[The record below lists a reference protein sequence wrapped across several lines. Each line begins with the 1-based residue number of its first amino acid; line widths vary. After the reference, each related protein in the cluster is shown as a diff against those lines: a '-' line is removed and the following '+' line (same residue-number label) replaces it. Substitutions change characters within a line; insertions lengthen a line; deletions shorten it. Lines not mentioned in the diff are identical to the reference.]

1 MTTLIDNIL
10 DSVNPQDP
18 EINNALKQGKEFKK
32 YQKKITRDLNSK
44 IRKSNIVEGFSTQP
58 THYAERSKNVLDQN
72 KLKDSQVAELESLKK
87 QYTTLQNQVQQLQT
101 HAMDSTQTYLDI
113 TNPNNKYHNKNI
125 RFTGNG
131 AIGYVTNKGDYK
143 WYPNMDV
150 LNNTAGKNGCPS
162 GWTDVNN
169 AGTGFNIPGSVIEAA
184 PPVVVGTT
192 IQQGQSCGNEGNN
205 VYVNAI
211 LPASTQANYTG
222 CYTDNPISPS
232 MTFIGGA
239 PSPQASIVNGNFS
252 QPSIGNNSYQYI
264 TSSSAVPGWYFSAVL
279 VNNSQAWGYPVPYPS
294 GNQCLCIQMT
304 QYVSQTLNL
313 GAGSYTL
320 TFFAVGRN
328 CCDGSG
334 QSNPVN
340 IQLYTTDNQ
349 YISTIYSVQPPVG
362 KWTNYSTTFTVQNTQ
377 NYKIF
382 FSGTWTAGDR
392 STAFQN
398 ISISSGANSA
408 GSYTYSMCKESAI
421 SGGYRYFALQN
432 VNAQTSK
439 GYCAV
444 SNNSVGATSGGTSYV
459 VSGGVA
465 LWASGT
471 YGKTGCSAILTT
483 QGALSVVQ
491 NGTSIFATPNSNASP
506 SNYLGCYGD
515 GPTRAMPL
523 YNGGSQQY
531 NYAQCQAIA
540 QQSGSQYFG
549 LQNSG
554 SGQTAQCALSNNLG
568 QTTGYGKAGN
578 CTQISDGTYS
588 GGGWSN
594 AVYNNASPSSNY
606 FLILQDDGNLC
617 IYRGTNP
624 NDNQGYIWCAMTNG
638 KQQKPNPQYAAS
650 KGKYGQN
657 YITGGATLAV
667 GDFVGSNDGSIYLI
681 MQGDGN
687 LVLYTSQN
695 VINCSKMS
703 DNNTGGGVGA
713 NALYDL
719 GKTGFPSNV
728 GKIGFVD
735 DDGNLSEYPSS
746 MKGMS
751 TSYTKFSNSDSGGND
766 LGGIPNSNLDACKTA
781 CNNNNNCA
789 GFVFDNRNNVCYPKN
804 SSMYPTGSKSPL
816 DNVDLYV
823 RQPSITTFPG
833 SSKTTSNVDSIQWQN
848 YKNTGNS
855 VSSTTFGTSGVLNSA
870 QRQVLDQLTG
880 RLNLLASQI
889 TEKTNSLLSKN
900 INVNN
905 QLTSNKTNFTNSA
918 NDFNAITSLDQSAH
932 LNNINGIVK
941 DSDIVVLQEN
951 SRYLVWSILA
961 VGVVSLS
968 LNILKKD

>member
-10 DSVNPQDP
+10 DSVKPQDS
-18 EINNALKQGKEFKK
+18 EINKALKQGKEFKK
-32 YQKKITRDLNSK
+32 YQKKITRSLNSK
-44 IRKSNIVEGFSTQP
+44 IVEGFSTQP
-58 THYAERSKNVLDQN
+58 THYAEKSQNVLDQN
-72 KLKDSQVAELESLKK
+72 KLNAAEVAELEELKK
-87 QYTTLQNQVQQLQT
+87 QYNFLQT
-101 HAMDSTQTYLDI
+101 RVQELQKHEMGTTQTYLDI
-113 TNPNNKYHNKNI
+113 TNPNNKYHNNNI
-125 RFTGNG
+125 NFTQGPG
-131 AIGYVTNKGDYK
+131 WAYVTNKGTAK
-143 WYPNMDV
+143 AIV
-150 LNNTAGKNGCPS
+150 NNDILSSISGQNGCPS
-162 GWTDVNN
+162 
-169 AGTGFNIPGSVIEAA
+169 NIINVSSSGPNYTTPGHTLELS
-184 PPVVVGTT
+184 PPVITGTP
-192 IQQGQSCGNEGNN
+192 IQKNQSCGNEGNN

-222 CYTDNPISPS
+222 CYTDNLSAPT

-239 PSPQASIVNGNFS
+239 PAPQASIVNGNFS
-252 QPSIGNNSYQYI
+252 QPAIGNNSYQYI
-264 TSSSAVPGWYFSAVL
+264 TSQSKIPGWNFNAVL
-279 VNNSQAWGYPVPYPS
+279 VNNSGAWGYPVPYPS
-294 GNQCLCIQMT
+294 GNQCACIQTT
-304 QYVSQTLNL
+304 QSMSQTLNL

-340 IQLYTTDNQ
+340 IQLNGTTF
-349 YISTIYSVQPPVG
+349 YSVQPPVS
-362 KWTNYSTTFTVQNTQ
+362 KWTNYSTTFNVTTTGNNVLS
-377 NYKIF
+377 F
-382 FSGTWTAGDR
+382 VGTWSAGDR

-398 ISISSGANSA
+398 ISISGGANSA
-408 GSYTYSMCKESAI
+408 GSYTYSMCKEAAI

-432 VNAQTSK
+432 VNTQTSK

-444 SNNSVGATSGGTSYV
+444 SNNSVGATSNGISYV
-459 VSGGVA
+459 VSGGFA

-471 YGKTGCSAILTT
+471 YGKSGCSAILTT

-491 NGTSIFATPNSNASP
+491 NGTSIFATPNSNSNP

-515 GPTRAMPL
+515 GPNRAMPL

-531 NYAQCQAIA
+531 SYAQCQAIA
-540 QQSGSQYFG
+540 QQTKSAYFG
-549 LQNSG
+549 LQNSS
-554 SGQTAQCALSNNLG
+554 SGTNAQCALSNNLG
-568 QTTGYGKAGN
+568 QTMGYGKAGN
-578 CTQISDGTYS
+578 CTRIGDGTYS

-594 AVYNNASPSSNY
+594 AVYNNSQPTSNY

-617 IYRGTNP
+617 IYRGSGP

-638 KQQKPNPQYAAS
+638 KQQKPNPQYTAS
-650 KGKYGQN
+650 KGKYGRN
-657 YITGGATLAV
+657 YITSGATLAV
-667 GDFVGSNDGSIYLI
+667 GDFVGSNDGSTYLI

-687 LVLYTSQN
+687 LVLYTSEN
-695 VINCSKMS
+695 TLNCNFMA
-703 DNNTGGGVGA
+703 DNNIGGGVGA

-751 TSYTKFSNSDSGGND
+751 TSYIKFPNSDSPGND
-766 LGGIPNSNLDACKTA
+766 LGGITNSTKTNCETK
-781 CNNNNNCA
+781 CNSMDNCA
-789 GFVFDNRNNVCYPKN
+789 GYVFDNRNNVCYPKN
-804 SSMYPTGSKSPL
+804 KNMYPVGSKNPL
-816 DNVDLYV
+816 NNVDLYI

-833 SSKTTSNVDSIQWQN
+833 SSKTTSYVDSIRWQN
-848 YKNTGNS
+848 YKNTGKP
-855 VSSTTFGTSGVLNSA
+855 VSSTTFGTSGIVNSA
-870 QRQVLDQLTG
+870 QRQALDQLTG

-900 INVNN
+900 IKVND
-905 QLTSNKTNFTNSA
+905 QLSSNKTNFTNSA
-918 NDFNAITSLDQSAH
+918 TDFNAITSMDQSGQLH
-932 LNNINGIVK
+932 NINEIVK

>member
-10 DSVNPQDP
+10 DSVKPQDS
-18 EINNALKQGKEFKK
+18 EINSALKQGKEFKK
-32 YQKKITRDLNSK
+32 YQKKITRELNSK

-58 THYAERSKNVLDQN
+58 TNYAEKSQNVLDQN
-72 KLKDSQVAELESLKK
+72 KLNATQVAELEALKK
-87 QYTTLQNQVQQLQT
+87 QYTALQNQVQELQSN
-101 HAMDSTQTYLDI
+101 AMDSTQTYLDI
-113 TNPNNKYHNKNI
+113 TNPNNKYHNTNI
-125 RFTGNG
+125 RFTQNG

-143 WYPNMDV
+143 WYSSMDAF
-150 LNNTAGKNGCPS
+150 NNTAGKNGCPAGVTNVGDS
-162 GWTDVNN
+162 SVGFNTTGSVLKTNPALL
-169 AGTGFNIPGSVIEAA
+169 AGT
-184 PPVVVGTT
+184 TM
-192 IQQGQSCGNEGNN
+192 QKGQSCGNEGNN

-211 LPASTQANYTG
+211 LPASTQASYTG
-222 CYTDNPISPS
+222 CYTDNLNAPT

-239 PSPQASIVNGNFS
+239 PAPQASIVNGNFS
-252 QPSIGNNSYQYI
+252 QPAIGNNSYQYI
-264 TSSSAVPGWYFSAVL
+264 TSQSRIPGWNFSAVL
-279 VNNSQAWGYPVPYPS
+279 VNNSGAWGYPVPYPN
-294 GNQCLCIQMT
+294 GNQCACIQMT
-304 QYVSQTLNL
+304 QSMSQTLNL

-320 TFFAVGRN
+320 TFFAAGRN

-340 IQLYTTDNQ
+340 IQLNGTTF
-349 YISTIYSVQPPVG
+349 YSVQPPVS
-362 KWTNYSTTFTVQNTQ
+362 KWTNYSTTFNVTTTGNNVLSF
-377 NYKIF
+377 I
-382 FSGTWTAGDR
+382 GTWSSGDR

-398 ISISSGANSA
+398 ISISGGATSA
-408 GSYTYSMCKESAI
+408 GSYTYSMCKEAAI

-432 VNAQTSK
+432 VNTQSST

-483 QGALSVVQ
+483 QGALSVIQ
-491 NGTSIFATPNSNASP
+491 NGTSIFATPNSNSNP

-515 GPTRAMPL
+515 GPNRAMPL

-531 NYAQCQAIA
+531 SYAQCQAIA
-540 QQSGSQYFG
+540 QQTGSAYFG
-549 LQNSG
+549 LQNSS
-554 SGQTAQCALSNNLG
+554 SGTNAQCALSNNLG
-568 QTTGYGKAGN
+568 QTMGYGKAGN
-578 CTQISDGTYS
+578 CTRIGDGTYS

-594 AVYNNASPSSNY
+594 AVYNNSQPTSNY

-617 IYRGTNP
+617 IYRGSSP

-695 VINCSKMS
+695 VINCSKMV
-703 DNNTGGGVGA
+703 DNNTGGGIGA

-751 TSYTKFSNSDSGGND
+751 SSYTKFSNSDSPGND
-766 LGGIPNSNLDACKTA
+766 IGGPIYNSTQSACETK
-781 CNNNNNCA
+781 CNSMNDCA
-789 GFVFDNRNNVCYPKN
+789 GYIFDTNQNLCWPKN
-804 SSMYPTGSKSPL
+804 KNMYPAGSKIPKSG
-816 DNVDLYV
+816 DDLYI

-848 YKNTGNS
+848 YKNTGKS

-889 TEKTNSLLSKN
+889 TAKTNSLLSKN
-900 INVNN
+900 INVNT
-905 QLTSNKTNFTNSA
+905 QLSSNKTNFTDSA

>member
-10 DSVNPQDP
+10 DSVKPQDS
-18 EINNALKQGKEFKK
+18 EINQALKQGKEFKK
-32 YQKKITRDLNSK
+32 YQKKIAKNLNSK
-44 IRKSNIVEGFSTQP
+44 INKSNIVEGFSTEP
-58 THYAERSKNVLDQN
+58 TYYAKKSQNVLDQN
-72 KLKDSQVAELESLKK
+72 KLNATEIAELEALKK
-87 QYTTLQNQVQQLQT
+87 QYTTLQNQVQELQKN
-101 HAMDSTQTYLDI
+101 AIDSTQTYLDI
-113 TNPNNKYHNKNI
+113 TNPNNKYHNNNI
-125 RFTGNG
+125 NFTSGPG
-131 AIGYVTNKGDYK
+131 WAYVTNKGTSK
-143 WYPNMDV
+143 AIV
-150 LNNTAGKNGCPS
+150 NNDIFNSVAGKNGCPNNTINVSSS
-162 GWTDVNN
+162 GPGYT
-169 AGTGFNIPGSVIEAA
+169 IPGNILELS
-184 PPVVVGTT
+184 PPVITGTPM
-192 IQQGQSCGNEGNN
+192 QKGQSCGNEGNN
-205 VYVNAI
+205 IYVNAI
-211 LPASTQANYTG
+211 LPVSTQANYTG
-222 CYTDNPISPS
+222 CYTDNLNAPT

-252 QPSIGNNSYQYI
+252 QPAIGNNSYQYI
-264 TSSSAVPGWYFSAVL
+264 TSQSRIPGWNFNAVL
-279 VNNSQAWGYPVPYPS
+279 VNNSGAWGYPVPYPS
-294 GNQCLCIQMT
+294 GNQCACIQTT
-304 QYVSQTLNL
+304 QNMSQTLNL

-334 QSNPVN
+334 QSNPIN
-340 IQLYTTDNQ
+340 IQLNGTTF
-349 YISTIYSVQPPVG
+349 YSVQPPVG
-362 KWTNYSTTFTVQNTQ
+362 KWTNYSTTFNVTTKGNNVLNFQ
-377 NYKIF
+377 
-382 FSGTWTAGDR
+382 GTWTAGDR

-398 ISISSGANSA
+398 ISISGGATSA

-432 VNAQTSK
+432 VNTQTSK

-459 VSGGVA
+459 VSGGTA
-465 LWASGT
+465 IWSSGT

-515 GPTRAMPL
+515 GPNRAMPL

-531 NYAQCQAIA
+531 SNAQCLAIA
-540 QQSGSQYFG
+540 QQTGSAYYG
-549 LQNSG
+549 LQNSS
-554 SGQTAQCALSNNLG
+554 SGTNAQCGLSNNLG
-568 QTTGYGKAGN
+568 QTRGYGKAGN
-578 CTQISDGTYS
+578 CTKIGDGSYS

-594 AVYNNASPSSNY
+594 AVYNTTPSSAY

-617 IYRGTNP
+617 IYRGSGP
-624 NDNQGYIWCAMTNG
+624 NDNQGAIWCAMTNG
-638 KQQKPNPQYAAS
+638 KQQKPNLQYAAS

-657 YITGGATLAV
+657 YITGGATLAP

-695 VINCSKMS
+695 VINCSKMT

-751 TSYTKFSNSDSGGND
+751 SSYIKFSNSDSPGND
-766 LGGIPNSNLDACKTA
+766 IGGPIYNSTQSACETK
-781 CNNNNNCA
+781 CNSMNDCA
-789 GFVFDNRNNVCYPKN
+789 GYIFDTNQNLCWPKSKN
-804 SSMYPTGSKSPL
+804 MYPAGSKVPKSG
-816 DNVDLYV
+816 DDLYI

-833 SSKTTSNVDSIQWQN
+833 SSKTTSYVDSIQWQN
-848 YKNTGNS
+848 YKNTGKP

-880 RLNLLASQI
+880 RLNLLASKI

-900 INVNN
+900 VNINN
-905 QLTSNKTNFTNSA
+905 QLSSNKTNFTNSA
-918 NDFNAITSLDQSAH
+918 NDFNAITSMDQSAQ

-941 DSDIVVLQEN
+941 DTDIVVLQEN
-951 SRYLVWSILA
+951 YRYLVWSILA

-968 LNILKKD
+968 LNVLKKD

>member
-18 EINNALKQGKEFKK
+18 EINNALKQGREFKK
-32 YQKKITRDLNSK
+32 YQKKIARDLNSN
-44 IRKSNIVEGFSTQP
+44 IRKSGIVEGFSTQP
-58 THYAERSKNVLDQN
+58 TFFAEKSQNVLDQN
-72 KLKDSQVAELESLKK
+72 KLKQTQIAELDSLKT
-87 QYTTLQNQVQQLQT
+87 QYATLQGQVKTLQSS
-101 HAMDSTQTYLDI
+101 ALESTQTYLDI
-113 TNPNNKYHNKNI
+113 TNPNNKYHNSNI

-131 AIGYVTNKGDYK
+131 AVGYVTNKGDYK
-143 WYPNMDV
+143 WYPNMVV

-162 GWTDVNN
+162 GWSDVNN
-169 AGTGFNIPGSVIEAA
+169 AGTGFNSQGTIIEAA
-184 PPVVVGTT
+184 PPVIVGTT
-192 IQQGQSCGNEGNN
+192 MQRGQSCGNEGNN
-205 VYVNAI
+205 VYVNSI
-211 LPASTQANYTG
+211 IPPGTQPSYSG
-222 CYTDNPISPS
+222 CYTDNPSAPS

-252 QPSIGNNSYQYI
+252 QPAIGNNSYQYI
-264 TSSSAVPGWYFSAVL
+264 NSQSTIPGWNFNAVL
-279 VNNSQAWGYPVPYPS
+279 VNNSGAWGYPVPYPS
-294 GNQCLCIQMT
+294 GNQCACIQTT
-304 QYVSQTLNL
+304 QTMSQTLNL

-334 QSNPVN
+334 QSNPIN
-340 IQLYTTDNQ
+340 IQLNGNTF
-349 YISTIYSVQPPVG
+349 YSVQPPVG
-362 KWTNYSTTFTVQNTQ
+362 RWTNYSTTFNVTTTGN
-377 NYKIF
+377 NILNFK
-382 FSGTWTAGDR
+382 GTWTGGDR

-398 ISISSGANSA
+398 ISISGGATSA

-432 VNAQTSK
+432 VNNQTSK

-459 VSGGVA
+459 VSGGAA

-471 YGKTGCSAILTT
+471 YGKTGCSATLTT

-491 NGTSIFATPNSNASP
+491 NGASIFATPNSNASP

-515 GPTRAMPL
+515 NPTRAMPL

-531 NYAQCQAIA
+531 SNAQCLAIA
-540 QQSGSQYFG
+540 QQTGSAYYG
-549 LQNSG
+549 LQNST
-554 SGQTAQCALSNNLG
+554 SGTNAQCGLSNNLG
-568 QTTGYGKAGN
+568 QTRGYGKAGN
-578 CTQISDGTYS
+578 CTKIGDGSYS

-594 AVYNNASPSSNY
+594 AVYSVSPSSAY

-617 IYRGTNP
+617 IYRGSGP
-624 NDNQGYIWCAMTNG
+624 NDNQGFIWCSMTNG
-638 KQQKPNPQYAAS
+638 KQQKPNPQYTAS
-650 KGKYGQN
+650 KGKYGKN
-657 YITGGATLAV
+657 FITGGATLAV

-695 VINCSKMS
+695 VINCSKMA

-719 GKTGFPSNV
+719 GTTGFPSNV

-751 TSYTKFSNSDSGGND
+751 TSYSKFSNSDSAGND
-766 LGGIPNSNLDACKTA
+766 LGATPNSNLDACKTS
-781 CNNNNNCA
+781 CNENNNCA
-789 GFVFDNRNNVCYPKN
+789 GFVFDNRSNVCYPKN
-804 SSMYPTGSKSPL
+804 SSMYPKGSKTPL

-823 RQPSITTFPG
+823 REPSIITFPG
-833 SSKTTSNVDSIQWQN
+833 SGKTTSVVDSIRWQN
-848 YKNTGNS
+848 YKNTGKS
-855 VSSTTFGTSGVLNSA
+855 VSSSTFGNSGVLNSA
-870 QRQVLDQLTG
+870 QRQVLDQMTG

-889 TEKTNSLLSKN
+889 TAKTNSLLSKN
-900 INVNN
+900 INVNT
-905 QLTSNKTNFTNSA
+905 QLSSNKTNFTNNAS
-918 NDFNAITSLDQSAH
+918 DFDAITSLDQSAH

-951 SRYLVWSILA
+951 SRYLIWSILA

-968 LNILKKD
+968 LNVLKGSSN